1 MACGIGDRPGEVGR
15 EHEGALEHGD
25 EHEVASGVVARDLGS
40 ELADARRELL
50 PGEIDLAGAR
60 LYVTRF
66 RPYF

>member
-1 MACGIGDRPGEVGR
+1 VRDRDRPGEVGR
-15 EHEGALEHGD
+15 EDERALEDGD
-25 EHEVASGVVARDLGS
+25 EEEIATRVVARDLGS
-40 ELADARRELL
+40 QLIDACRELL

>member
-1 MACGIGDRPGEVGR
+1 MRDRDRPGEVGR
-15 EHEGALEHGD
+15 KDEGALEHGD
-25 EHEVASGVVARDLGS
+25 EQEVAIGVIAGDLRP

-50 PGEIDLAGAR
+50 PGEIDLAGTR